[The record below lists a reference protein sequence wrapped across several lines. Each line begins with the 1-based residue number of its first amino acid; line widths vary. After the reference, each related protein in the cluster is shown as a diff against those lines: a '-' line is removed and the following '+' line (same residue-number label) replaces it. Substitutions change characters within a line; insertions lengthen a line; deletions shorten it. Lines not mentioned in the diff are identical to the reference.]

1 MPSSSFQNMADQNEK
16 STRPSLQRD
25 STLEEE
31 DHDTT
36 TFSSNTICP
45 ATPNRDLSTENQT
58 KDATTPVVAP
68 PLPLPPQSPKANE
81 SNTTVYDFSK
91 AQRRQAS
98 YRRPDKL
105 KRVQSSNIGVVIGD
119 FNGLYPDELSIKVGQ
134 RIEII
139 SKDTVVSRNIGWW
152 TGRNESGKIGIFPAA
167 CVAASQNT
175 EHNVSIQAET
185 GEYPLAINS
194 REVDMKEVIGIGGF
208 GKVYRAIYRGEEVA
222 VKVAKTTTFDSL
234 KAVQEVIAE
243 AEKFAHLTHENC
255 CALVGVVL
263 VKDIC
268 LVMEYARGGA
278 LSELL
283 YKRDVSLPV
292 DIILNWA
299 TQIAAGMHYLHH
311 EVDPSL
317 IHRDLKSSNS
327 KYCVILCCIVLL
339 AIVCDSIK
347 LKSQTNRI
355 RLVKGHG

>member
-1 MPSSSFQNMADQNEK
+1 MPGSSVRNMADQGGN
-16 STRPSLQRD
+16 STRHSLQRD
-25 STLEEE
+25 STLEED

-36 TFSSNTICP
+36 TFSSNTICS
-45 ATPNRDLSTENQT
+45 ATPNHDLSVENQT
-58 KDATTPVVAP
+58 KDATTPVVAA
-68 PLPLPPQSPKANE
+68 PLPLPPQSPKNAE
-81 SNTTVYDFSK
+81 SNTTVFDFSK

-98 YRRPDKL
+98 YRRLDKR
-105 KRVQSSNIGVVIGD
+105 KKVHSSNVGVVIGD
-119 FNGLYPDELSIKVGQ
+119 FSGLYQDELSLKVGQ
-134 RIEII
+134 QIEII

-167 CVAASQNT
+167 CVAAGQDGGANAS
-175 EHNVSIQAET
+175 VQAET

-194 REVDMKEVIGIGGF
+194 KEVEMKEVVGMGGF

-243 AEKFAHLTHENC
+243 AEKFAHLAHENC

-278 LSELL
+278 LSDLL
-283 YKRDVSLPV
+283 YKRDISLPI
-292 DIILNWA
+292 DIILNWV

-317 IHRDLKSSNS
+317 IHRDVKSSNS
-327 KYCVILCCIVLL
+327 KCSVIVF
-339 AIVCDSIK
+339 
-347 LKSQTNRI
+347 N
-355 RLVKGHG
+355 